1 MPTQVQFRRGT
12 TSQND
17 SFTGANGEIS
27 VDTTLDQLRL
37 HDGFTAGGFKVGR
50 GVDVDDRMQV
60 ANTQALH
67 SSVTANLN
75 SYIANTNPRITNLN
89 SSGEHTAHFIP
100 SANITYDLGSDT
112 QRWRDIYLSGTS
124 INLGDATITAQGSAI
139 TLPSGSS
146 ISGTGDITNLVN
158 DRMQV
163 ANTQALHS
171 SVTANLNSYIANT
184 NPRIDNILTSISGTN
199 TSIRTLVSDRMQV
212 ANTIAL
218 ANARLG
224 ATASVTLSGDV
235 SGSAS
240 FSGNSVS
247 ITTTVADDSHNHIIG
262 NVDGLQAA
270 LDNRMTVANTQTLVG
285 DRLGATATVQITGDV
300 AGGPTAFSG
309 NTVSIAVT
317 QQNNSVDLGTHTT
330 GNYVATISGTANEVE
345 VSGSGSETAAVT
357 IGLPNDVTVTGD
369 LTVSG
374 GDITLGGTG
383 RIQGIDTVSAGT
395 DAANKTYVDNAVAGV
410 VDSAPAALDTLNEL
424 AAALGDDANFATT
437 VSTNIGQKLG
447 ATATVTLT
455 GDITGSASFSANAV
469 SIATTYNNDVVLG
482 TDTSGNYIASLTV
495 GTGLDTTTATGEGS
509 TPNITLDLSELS
521 TSTSD
526 GDGDFFV
533 VVDASNVQ
541 RKLTKGNI
549 NISGFNNDSG
559 YSTTTG
565 TVTSVGVSAGTGLSG
580 GGTVTSSGTISL
592 ALDMSELTDMTATMV
607 GTDEFIVLD
616 AGADRRKAANEIGL
630 SIFNNDAGFST
641 TTGTVT
647 SVATGT
653 GLTGGTITSSGTISL
668 ATAGAGAGTYGSTSN
683 NTKIDTITLDA
694 YGRVTA
700 VATGGT
706 GDVDGVTAGTNLNG
720 GGTSGTVTLNL
731 DSALTSI
738 TSIGITNGGTLKDA
752 TGNYGSIEVDGGG
765 AGGYEGYSIGG
776 RAVFMHD
783 NSSTT
788 GLYNDVNNHWLVRCV
803 HGGGASLY
811 HNGSEKVVTTSS
823 GANING
829 DLNAVDNIYL
839 AQSIYH
845 EGDTNTYMQF
855 HAGDQWRVVTGG
867 TERLEVKNS
876 SPHVL
881 VTGTLN
887 ATTDVQVN
895 GTSVA
900 TSADVNG
907 KAIAFS
913 IVFG

>member
-27 VDTTLDQLRL
+27 VDTNLDQLRL

-184 NPRIDNILTSISGTN
+184 NPRISNLLTSVSGTNTAIRALVTTESGRIDNVLTSISGTN

-218 ANARLG
+218 ANA
-224 ATASVTLSGDV
+224 
-235 SGSAS
+235 
-240 FSGNSVS
+240 
-247 ITTTVADDSHNHIIG
+247 
-262 NVDGLQAA
+262 
-270 LDNRMTVANTQTLVG
+270 
-285 DRLGATATVQITGDV
+285 RLGATATVQITGDV

-330 GNYVATISGTANEVE
+330 GNYVATIAGTANEVE

-357 IGLPNDVTVTGD
+357 IGLPDNVTVTGD

-521 TSTSD
+521 TSTTD

-549 NISGFNNDSG
+549 AISGFNTTNGIALGTDTTGNYVATITAGTGITSSGATSGESIAHTLALDMSELTDMTATMVGTDEFIVLDGGEDRRKAANEIGLSIFNNDAG
-559 YSTTTG
+559 FSTTTG

-616 AGADRRKAANEIGL
+616 GGADRRKAANEIGL

-647 SVATGT
+647 SHTVSAGN
-653 GLTGGTITSSGTISL
+653 GLTGGGTVTSSGTTTL
-668 ATAGAGAGTYGSTSN
+668 NVGAGTGVTVSA
-683 NTKIDTITLDA
+683 DA
-694 YGRVTA
+694 VSIGQA
-700 VATGGT
+700 VGT
-706 GDVDGVTAGTNLNG
+706 GNSPTFAGMTLNG
-720 GGTSGTVTLNL
+720 TL
-731 DSALTSI
+731 
-738 TSIGITNGGTLKDA
+738 TL
-752 TGNYGSIEVDGGG
+752 GSNVI
-765 AGGYEGYSIGG
+765 
-776 RAVFMHD
+776 
-783 NSSTT
+783 
-788 GLYNDVNNHWLVRCV
+788 NDVEDIYLRDRIFHD
-803 HGGGASLY
+803 ADTDTY
-811 HNGSEKVVTTSS
+811 IQFHNGNE
-823 GANING
+823 
-829 DLNAVDNIYL
+829 
-839 AQSIYH
+839 
-845 EGDTNTYMQF
+845 
-855 HAGDQWRVVTGG
+855 WRVVVGG
-867 TERLEVKNS
+867 TERLEVKNA

>member
-27 VDTTLDQLRL
+27 VDTNLDQLRL

-184 NPRIDNILTSISGTN
+184 NPRISNLLTSVSGTNTAIRALVTTESGRIDNVLTSISGTN

-218 ANARLG
+218 ANA
-224 ATASVTLSGDV
+224 
-235 SGSAS
+235 
-240 FSGNSVS
+240 
-247 ITTTVADDSHNHIIG
+247 
-262 NVDGLQAA
+262 
-270 LDNRMTVANTQTLVG
+270 
-285 DRLGATATVQITGDV
+285 RLGATATVQITGDV

-330 GNYVATISGTANEVE
+330 GNYVATIAGTANEVE

-357 IGLPNDVTVTGD
+357 IGLPDNVTVTGD

-447 ATATVTLT
+447 ATATVALT
-455 GDITGSASFSANAV
+455 GDVTGSGSFSANAV
-469 SIATTYNNDVVLG
+469 SIATTIQPNSVALG
-482 TDTSGNYIASLTV
+482 TDTTGNYIASLTV

-521 TSTSD
+521 TSTAD

-549 NISGFNNDSG
+549 AISGFNTTNGIALGTDTTGNYVATITGGTGIDSSAATTGEGTTHTLSLDMSELTDMTATMVGTDEFIVLDGGEDRRKAANEIGLSIFNNDAG
-559 YSTTTG
+559 FSTTTG

-616 AGADRRKAANEIGL
+616 GGADRRKAANEIGL

-647 SVATGT
+647 SHTVSAGN
-653 GLTGGTITSSGTISL
+653 GLTGGGTVTSSGTTTL
-668 ATAGAGAGTYGSTSN
+668 NVGAGTGVTVSA
-683 NTKIDTITLDA
+683 DA
-694 YGRVTA
+694 VSIGQA
-700 VATGGT
+700 VGT
-706 GDVDGVTAGTNLNG
+706 GNSPTFAGMTLNG
-720 GGTSGTVTLNL
+720 TL
-731 DSALTSI
+731 
-738 TSIGITNGGTLKDA
+738 TL
-752 TGNYGSIEVDGGG
+752 GSNVI
-765 AGGYEGYSIGG
+765 
-776 RAVFMHD
+776 
-783 NSSTT
+783 
-788 GLYNDVNNHWLVRCV
+788 NDVEDIYLRDRIFHD
-803 HGGGASLY
+803 ADTDTY
-811 HNGSEKVVTTSS
+811 IQFHNGNE
-823 GANING
+823 
-829 DLNAVDNIYL
+829 
-839 AQSIYH
+839 
-845 EGDTNTYMQF
+845 
-855 HAGDQWRVVTGG
+855 WRVVVGG
-867 TERLEVKNS
+867 TERLEVKNA

>member
-27 VDTTLDQLRL
+27 VDTNLDQLRL

-184 NPRIDNILTSISGTN
+184 NPRISNLLTSVSGTNTAIRALVTTESGRIDNVLTSISGTN

-218 ANARLG
+218 ANA
-224 ATASVTLSGDV
+224 
-235 SGSAS
+235 
-240 FSGNSVS
+240 
-247 ITTTVADDSHNHIIG
+247 
-262 NVDGLQAA
+262 
-270 LDNRMTVANTQTLVG
+270 
-285 DRLGATATVQITGDV
+285 RLGATATVQITGDV

-330 GNYVATISGTANEVE
+330 GNYVATIAGTANEVE

-357 IGLPNDVTVTGD
+357 IGLPDNVTVTGD

-447 ATATVTLT
+447 ATATVALT
-455 GDITGSASFSANAV
+455 GDVTGSGSFSANAV
-469 SIATTYNNDVVLG
+469 SIATTIQPNSVALG
-482 TDTSGNYIASLTV
+482 TDTTGNYIASLTV

-521 TSTSD
+521 TSTAD

-549 NISGFNNDSG
+549 AISGFNTTNGIALGTDTTGNYVATITGGTGIDSSAATSGEGTTHTLSLDLNELATSTTNADGDYFVVVDSADGSQHKLTKANINISGFNNDAG
-559 YSTTTG
+559 YSTTTGTVTSVSGGTGLTGTVTSSGSISLATAGVGAGTYGSTADGTKIDTITVDAYGRVTAVATGSTGSTSTSG

-616 AGADRRKAANEIGL
+616 GGADRRKAANEIGL

-647 SVATGT
+647 SHTVSAGN
-653 GLTGGTITSSGTISL
+653 GLTGGGTVTSSGTTTL
-668 ATAGAGAGTYGSTSN
+668 NVGAGTGVTVSA
-683 NTKIDTITLDA
+683 DA
-694 YGRVTA
+694 VSIGQA
-700 VATGGT
+700 VGT
-706 GDVDGVTAGTNLNG
+706 GNSPTFAGMTLNG
-720 GGTSGTVTLNL
+720 TL
-731 DSALTSI
+731 
-738 TSIGITNGGTLKDA
+738 TL
-752 TGNYGSIEVDGGG
+752 GSNVI
-765 AGGYEGYSIGG
+765 
-776 RAVFMHD
+776 
-783 NSSTT
+783 
-788 GLYNDVNNHWLVRCV
+788 NDVEDIYLRDRIFHD
-803 HGGGASLY
+803 ADTDTY
-811 HNGSEKVVTTSS
+811 IQFHNGNE
-823 GANING
+823 
-829 DLNAVDNIYL
+829 
-839 AQSIYH
+839 
-845 EGDTNTYMQF
+845 
-855 HAGDQWRVVTGG
+855 WRVVVGG
-867 TERLEVKNS
+867 TERLEVKNA